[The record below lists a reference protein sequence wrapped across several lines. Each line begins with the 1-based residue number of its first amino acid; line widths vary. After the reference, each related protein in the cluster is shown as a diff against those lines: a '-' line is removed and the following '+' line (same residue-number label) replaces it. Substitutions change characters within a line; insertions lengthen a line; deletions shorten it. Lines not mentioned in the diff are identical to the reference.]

1 MKKLLLSFAVTCA
14 AFTAIATASHADTNP
29 AMAKSMYCRNMAVD
43 PICMGPKMM
52 AMRAEMMAMTK
63 AKVMEAR
70 NNYCRSHTVAQDPIC
85 NPKMMHDTVGF

>member
-29 AMAKSMYCRNMAVD
+29 AMAKSMYCRNMATD
-43 PICMGPKMM
+43 PICMGPKML
-52 AMRAEMMAMTK
+52 AMRAEMMAMNK
-63 AKVMEAR
+63 EKVMEAR